1 MKKIT
6 VKTRHERE
14 LLDIT
19 AQVEKALREFGPITG
34 ACVLYMPHTTAGITI
49 NENAD
54 PAVKEDILDALT
66 RLVPRSLEYKH
77 VEGNAHA
84 HIQSSL
90 IGHSVMIPVED
101 GKLRLGT
108 WQGVLFCEFDGP
120 REREVWVIPLG

>member
-34 ACVLYMPHTTAGITI
+34 ACVLYVPHTTAGITL

>member
-34 ACVLYMPHTTAGITI
+34 ACVLYVPHTTAGITL

-54 PAVKEDILDALT
+54 PAVKEDILDVLT

-120 REREVWVIPLG
+120 RERELWVIPLG